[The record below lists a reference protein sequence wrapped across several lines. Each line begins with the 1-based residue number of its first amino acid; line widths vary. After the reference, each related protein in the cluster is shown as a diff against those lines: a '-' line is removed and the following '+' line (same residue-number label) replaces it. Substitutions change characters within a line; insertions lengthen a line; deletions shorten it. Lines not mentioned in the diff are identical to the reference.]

1 MRSDRCSKKMVGFGL
16 RIANRNRPTAS
27 AELDG
32 IATGQTTQTSRIPD
46 TGDFSEMRY
55 FPTDATRGARPLQP
69 VKVLF
74 EQDAPIGVALAVN
87 LLAHDAD
94 STTGWKKFFTVLGDI
109 ATKVGGALAAAEPR
123 AGAITAGV
131 GAGLTAIGEAI
142 PTNEDDRL
150 GDAKYTVTRENNR
163 WGTTAGQVV
172 VDVSN
177 RSPSRGPIK
186 VFLVFEEFPAPWRPN
201 SPIL

>member
-1 MRSDRCSKKMVGFGL
+1 VS
-16 RIANRNRPTAS
+16 
-27 AELDG
+27 
-32 IATGQTTQTSRIPD
+32 
-46 TGDFSEMRY
+46 
-55 FPTDATRGARPLQP
+55 
-69 VKVLF
+69 
-74 EQDAPIGVALAVN
+74 

-109 ATKVGGALAAAEPR
+109 ATKVGAGLLAAEPQ

-150 GDAKYTVTRENNR
+150 GDGQYTVTRENSR
-163 WGTTAGQVV
+163 WGTTSSGPVV

-177 RSPSRGPIK
+177 RSPSRGPVK
-186 VFLVFEEFPAPWRPN
+186 VFLVFEEFPTPWRAN
-201 SPIL
+201 TPIL